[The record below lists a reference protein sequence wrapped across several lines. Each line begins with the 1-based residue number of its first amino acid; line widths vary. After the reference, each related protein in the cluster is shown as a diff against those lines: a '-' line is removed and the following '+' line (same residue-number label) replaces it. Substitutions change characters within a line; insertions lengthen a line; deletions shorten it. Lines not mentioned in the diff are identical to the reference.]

1 LNPALLNLWREKN
14 RILRCSLKRGRLQG
28 RKKIHEIEPV
38 CFVAF
43 SVKEPKLFISY
54 PVPVQTLVKYRFR
67 IQALFCSYSNKN
79 FCTKSLSQSCH
90 RNRIQK
96 IFQFRFRHGISSGSD
111 RIRFHNTELA
121 LKHFLTQ
128 LTRLFFK
135 TNADILAF
143 SSQNNIEKKTRE
155 LCFWP

>member
-1 LNPALLNLWREKN
+1 MRKEYQGFEPGSLEFMEKKN
-14 RILRCSLKRGRLQG
+14 RILRCSLKKGRLHG
-28 RKKIHEIEPV
+28 RKKIHEFEPV

-54 PVPVQTLVKYRFR
+54 PVPVQTLEKYRSR
-67 IQALFCSYSNKN
+67 IQAIFCSYSNKN
-79 FCTKSLSQSCH
+79 FRTKSLSQSCH

-96 IFQFRFRHGISSGSD
+96 VFQFRFRHGKSSGSD
-111 RIRFHNTELA
+111 RIRFHNNELA

-143 SSQNNIEKKTRE
+143 
-155 LCFWP
+155 CFSK